1 MYSRTDL
8 FINCLI
14 DKFWSYITFVVID
27 SGPPSNLM
35 LTQVNGR
42 RIQTSWT
49 APSNPVVDYRVFV
62 DDTNVNGNG
71 SIVASGTTT
80 YTTTSQ
86 FSAVTTVTIRVRAT
100 ATYWSEVA
108 MESITVLGKCC
119 FFYIHTCTNILHI
132 SYIMITESV
141 HFGYH
146 FNDTNTYFKPFRTH
160 YSNQCVRLVVTVY

>member
-1 MYSRTDL
+1 MYSRTEL

-42 RIQTSWT
+42 RVQASWT

-62 DDTNVNGNG
+62 NDGNVNGNG
-71 SIVASGTTT
+71 TTAASETTT

-86 FSAVTTVTIRVRAT
+86 FGVDTTVTIHVRTT
-100 ATYWSEVA
+100 ATYWSEVVMGA
-108 MESITVLGKCC
+108 ITVRGRCC
-119 FFYIHTCTNILHI
+119 YF
-132 SYIMITESV
+132 
-141 HFGYH
+141 
-146 FNDTNTYFKPFRTH
+146 TYMHVPI
-160 YSNQCVRLVVTVY
+160 

>member
-1 MYSRTDL
+1 MYSRTEL

-42 RIQTSWT
+42 RVQASWT

-62 DDTNVNGNG
+62 NGANVNGNG
-71 SIVASGTTT
+71 NIVTSGTTT
-80 YTTTSQ
+80 YNTTSQ
-86 FSAVTTVTIRVRAT
+86 YGADTTVTIRVRAT

-108 MESITVLGKCC
+108 METITIRGKC
-119 FFYIHTCTNILHI
+119 FF
-132 SYIMITESV
+132 
-141 HFGYH
+141 
-146 FNDTNTYFKPFRTH
+146 TYMHVPI
-160 YSNQCVRLVVTVY
+160 